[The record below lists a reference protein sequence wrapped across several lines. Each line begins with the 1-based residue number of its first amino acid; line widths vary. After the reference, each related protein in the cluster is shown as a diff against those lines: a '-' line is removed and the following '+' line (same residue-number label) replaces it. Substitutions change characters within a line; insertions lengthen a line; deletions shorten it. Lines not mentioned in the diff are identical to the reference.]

1 MSNFSLLGVNQYFC
15 YNKQNFAKNSDWRLQ
30 VMSDK
35 LMITEKQNGLIIKI
49 AMLACISSLTAC
61 DSIPKDNTQLP
72 PVQLT
77 FEPAQPFQTVD
88 KLTTSNNNSPSI
100 ADKRWQS
107 FYSDPKLKQL
117 IQLGL
122 QNNKDLQNALLAIEE
137 AKAQYQISETLNKPK
152 LVSNAQFSRS
162 ANRTLH
168 QKAQNNY
175 SVGLAM
181 PSYELDLW
189 GKVSSLK
196 KQALHNYLG
205 TKTGKDNAQIALIS
219 NIAQTYVHLSYA
231 KAQYQLAK
239 ATVKS
244 REHSLQIMEKRFQVG
259 VDAKTPS
266 LQAKS
271 LLEGAKIS
279 MYNAETSVKKLR
291 NALQILI
298 GMPVPKQLEPQAGIT
313 KITNQQVF
321 NTGLPSELLF
331 YRPDIV
337 QAEHQLQSAGA
348 NIKVARSAYFP
359 SISLT
364 GRLGLSSFQLKDLFS
379 SSSLGWSFAPSISL
393 PIFDGGQRNAN
404 YQVAEIKQKQAL
416 VNYEKRIQTAFKEV
430 ADVLAER
437 ATLQKR
443 LQAQNK
449 LQANFNETYNITN
462 ARFKAG
468 LSNYLG
474 VLDAERSKF
483 SAQQN
488 ILQLQQANLISQIQ
502 LYQVLGGGVS
512 MEQAIEKAPMPTDNK
527 IKIGEKIVDKLQK
540 TLPARIKK

>member
-1 MSNFSLLGVNQYFC
+1 MTQKF
-15 YNKQNFAKNSDWRLQ
+15 
-30 VMSDK
+30 
-35 LMITEKQNGLIIKI
+35 KQNGIIIKI
-49 AMLACISSLTAC
+49 ATLACLIGLTAC
-61 DSIPKDNTQLP
+61 DTIPKDNHQLP
-72 PVQLT
+72 QVRLSY
-77 FEPAQPFQTVD
+77 EMNKPFQTVD

-107 FYSDPKLKQL
+107 FYSDPKLKEL
-117 IQLGL
+117 IRLGL

-137 AKAQYQISETLNKPK
+137 AKAQYQISETLNKPNFAT
-152 LVSNAQFSRS
+152 NAQFSRS
-162 ANRTLH
+162 ENRMRH
-168 QKAQNNY
+168 QKPQNNF

-181 PSYELDLW
+181 PSYEIDLW
-189 GKVSSLK
+189 GKVANLK
-196 KQALHNYLG
+196 KQALHQYLS
-205 TKTGKDNAQIALIS
+205 TKTGKENAQIALIS

-244 REHSLQIMEKRFQVG
+244 REHSLKIMQKRFEVG

-279 MYNAETSVKKLR
+279 MYNAETSVTKLR
-291 NALQILI
+291 NALQTLI

-313 KITNQQVF
+313 KITNQRVF
-321 NTGLPSELLF
+321 NTGLPSELLL
-331 YRPDIV
+331 YRPDIL

-348 NIKVARSAYFP
+348 NIKVARTAYFP

-364 GRLGLSSFQLKDLFS
+364 SRVGLSSLQLKDLFS
-379 SSSLGWSFAPSISL
+379 SSSLAWAFSPSINL
-393 PIFDGGQRNAN
+393 PIFDGGRRDAN
-404 YQVAEIKQKQAL
+404 YKVAEIKQQQAL

-430 ADVLAER
+430 SDVLAER

-443 LQAQNK
+443 LQSQK
-449 LQANFNETYNITN
+449 QLQASFNETYNIAN

-512 MEQAIEKAPMPTDNK
+512 MRAIEMPSANSNNSLNISKKITDKLKQSQQAIKN
-527 IKIGEKIVDKLQK
+527 
-540 TLPARIKK
+540 RIKSKK